1 MSVVINEFEV
11 VPAAQQPQ
19 QGQQAAAAPPAPPG
33 AGEIDEELRRALKR
47 MQARKQRLKAT

>member
-19 QGQQAAAAPPAPPG
+19 QGQQAPAAPAAPPG